1 MIHITLCYFPIVV
14 TSQLSTWLCGQVSAD
29 QRPLRRVMHSRWAP
43 DCPVNA
49 TTLSVQHTFGFQDF
63 RLLPQDLSLRCF
75 TVVMWHSHQ
84 MPEISQILAVC
95 DSAAR
100 FLFQLACKL
109 VQQSSASSRGFL
121 ATFWCSCSQTPECV
135 SPLPLRASQP
145 LWHDLH
151 EWACSKPDHFILFS
165 NPTDPEHW
173 IQISNFL
180 SCYFIDEYIQTC
192 LHCLG

>member
-1 MIHITLCYFPIVV
+1 MSSWLSSQRHNVVSPAHIWFPGLPITSTRPLITLLHCCHVAFSSDAWNIADF
-14 TSQLSTWLCGQVSAD
+14 LWLNS
-29 QRPLRRVMHSRWAP
+29 S
-43 DCPVNA
+43 
-49 TTLSVQHTFGFQDF
+49 LSVPASD
-63 RLLPQDLSLRCF
+63 
-75 TVVMWHSHQ
+75 
-84 MPEISQILAVC
+84 
-95 DSAAR
+95 
-100 FLFQLACKL
+100 ACKL

-145 LWHDLH
+145 LCHDLH

-173 IQISNFL
+173 IQIPNFW
-180 SCYFIDEYIQTC
+180 SCYFIDEYIGTC